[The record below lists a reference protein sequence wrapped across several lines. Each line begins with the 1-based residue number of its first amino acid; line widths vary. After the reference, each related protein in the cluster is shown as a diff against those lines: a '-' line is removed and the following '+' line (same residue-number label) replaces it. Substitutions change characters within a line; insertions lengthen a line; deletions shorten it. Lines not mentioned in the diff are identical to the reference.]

1 MNSLSSQ
8 LDQFSTVFYTDDYKE
23 ILEQYLNIKYSLTKR
38 PELMPIADSHKEF
51 SLFDE
56 ESSIIQTQTQF
67 LLSTHWK
74 NVVNTGGVVIQTSK
88 TPHQFLTRLRFSI
101 EANPIHVFSVL
112 YENDFA
118 GDWMKTMKCS
128 KTLEKF
134 SPLRKKIQNFY
145 KLPWPLT
152 HRHSIL
158 HTRYLPMPE
167 LRTIL
172 VVVYT
177 PKEHFASP
185 VNDEKHI
192 EMVIPS
198 ASVWLQCED
207 EKCEL
212 NIILQANKYIVWD
225 I

>member
-8 LDQFSTVFYTDDYKE
+8 LDHFSTVFYSEDQNE
-23 ILEQYLNIKYSLTKR
+23 ILELYLNIKSSLIKR
-38 PELMPIADSHKEF
+38 PELIPIADSHKEF

-56 ESSIIQTQTQF
+56 ESRIIQTQTQF
-67 LLSTHWK
+67 LLNSNWK
-74 NVVNTGGVVIQTSK
+74 NVVDTDDVLIQTSK
-88 TPHQFLTRLRFSI
+88 TSNQFLTRLKFCI
-101 EANPIHVFSVL
+101 EANPLHVFSVL

-118 GDWMKTMKCS
+118 GDWMKTMKSS

-167 LRTIL
+167 LKTVLI
-172 VVVYT
+172 VVYT
-177 PKEHFASP
+177 PKEHFLSP
-185 VNDEKHI
+185 VNYEKHI
-192 EMVIPS
+192 EMVLPS
-198 ASVWLQCED
+198 ASVWLQCAD

-212 NIILQANKYIVWD
+212 NIILEANKYIVWN